1 MACSSAGRES
11 PELNRPNM
19 RRGSF
24 DKKRPSMSDVRIVL
38 LGKSV
43 SENSRVGNF
52 LLGRAAF
59 DSEAHPDVVERL
71 RGRLKDRHV
80 MIINSPQ
87 LLQTNISDDQITQ
100 TVRECVSLS
109 DPGPHVFILVLQ
121 YNDFTKKHL
130 KRVKI
135 VLKEFSK
142 DAIKRTILITTDEA
156 TRSKRASW
164 KVTLESELI
173 RLSTDCEGRHV
184 QLNNET
190 EKWLSDIDQWI
201 EKILRDNSEEF
212 LKCDYDYAEGS
223 SVDKD
228 PNTTSASPRTKEDPD
243 SKDDEQ
249 HQDTHTEMKK
259 SKRFARFM
267 PLSAFLGYT
276 EQSPKQNQPRGVVS
290 DTRQQRLNMVLCGSD
305 ETLKASVSNYIRKE
319 KKKKLRISLVELPAL
334 NRLSEEEAMSHAHR
348 CVSRC
353 DPGVHVFLLVIPAGP
368 LNNEDKAEMENI
380 QKIFSSRI
388 NKHLMVLI
396 IQEESMISNL
406 NILHTSVTKTSIQT
420 LGGHHFVLENSSQ
433 VPDLLQD
440 VENMVQ
446 ENKGSSYT
454 TFMYLQ
460 DRVELERNK
469 HRAEIEELR
478 KYVMKTQSTAAGVR
492 HDEDLRIVLL
502 GKTGVGKSATGNT
515 ILRRDMFESIP
526 NPSSVTRECQKETS
540 EFNRRRITV
549 IDTPGLFDTGVD
561 NDEIWKEIVKCVS
574 MAAPGPH
581 VFLLVLQLGRF
592 TQEEKDAVKM
602 ILETFGDKSRMYTI
616 VLFTRGDELRGTTIE
631 DYVQRND
638 SLKNLVH
645 QFGDRYH
652 VFNNMENKDYTQ
664 VSDLLDKIDWM
675 LTVNGGSFYTNVM
688 FQQVEK
694 NIKDE
699 QERIMKEKEEE
710 IKRNE
715 EELKTKYEAEME
727 HMKKEKERERQEM
740 QNELRRTE
748 EEFKKREEEIKKETN
763 ETLRDEM
770 KRKLEEHKKQI
781 EEENE
786 RKEKS
791 LGEMQQSF
799 IKLLEEKH
807 EKDKHKLQEK
817 IQCEAR
823 EQAEC
828 EFSEKLMK
836 EVNKALEDAEAK
848 LPYTAKR
855 ARDWNRYVPI
865 LGGAAGGAVG
875 GVEDIVQFFGKIKF
889 KRQAQSQ
896 TEG

>member
-1 MACSSAGRES
+1 MIRITCQTAKLLKSRDRTADSLFSGSMKLCARFLVNGSACTQILQQCAEVALIKFS
-11 PELNRPNM
+11 PTV
-19 RRGSF
+19 
-24 DKKRPSMSDVRIVL
+24 MSDLRIVL

-43 SENSRVGNF
+43 SENSGVGNF

-59 DSEAHPDVVERL
+59 DSEAPPDVVERVG
-71 RGRLKDRHV
+71 GRLKDRHV
-80 MIINSPQ
+80 IVINSPQ

-100 TVRECVSLS
+100 TVKECVSLS
-109 DPGPHVFILVLQ
+109 HPGPHVFILVLQ
-121 YNDFTKKHL
+121 FKDFTEEDMT
-130 KRVKI
+130 RVKY
-135 VLKEFSK
+135 VLKQFSEE
-142 DAIKRTILITTDEA
+142 AIKRTILITTDEA
-156 TRSKRASW
+156 TR
-164 KVTLESELI
+164 
-173 RLSTDCEGRHV
+173 
-184 QLNNET
+184 
-190 EKWLSDIDQWI
+190 
-201 EKILRDNSEEF
+201 
-212 LKCDYDYAEGS
+212 
-223 SVDKD
+223 
-228 PNTTSASPRTKEDPD
+228 
-243 SKDDEQ
+243 
-249 HQDTHTEMKK
+249 
-259 SKRFARFM
+259 
-267 PLSAFLGYT
+267 
-276 EQSPKQNQPRGVVS
+276 
-290 DTRQQRLNMVLCGSD
+290 
-305 ETLKASVSNYIRKE
+305 E
-319 KKKKLRISLVELPAL
+319 KKKRKKKLLISLVELPAL
-334 NRLSEEEAMSHAHR
+334 SRLSEEEVMSHAHR

-396 IQEESMISNL
+396 IQEKSMISNL

-440 VENMVQ
+440 MENMVQ

-478 KYVMKTQSTAAGVR
+478 KYVMKTQSTAGVT

-515 ILRRDMFESIP
+515 ILRRDMFESVP

-561 NDEIWKEIVKCVS
+561 NDETWKEIVKCVS

-616 VLFTRGDELRGTTIE
+616 VLFTRGDELRGATIE
-631 DYVQRND
+631 DYVQRNY

-645 QFGDRYH
+645 QFGNRYH

-770 KRKLEEHKKQI
+770 QRKLEEHKKQI

-807 EKDKHKLQEK
+807 EKDKQKLQEK

-836 EVNKALEDAEAK
+836 EVDKALEEAEAK

-855 ARDWNRYVPI
+855 ARDWSRYVPV
-865 LGGAAGGAVG
+865 LGGAVGGAVG
-875 GVEDIVQFFGKIKF
+875 GVEDIVQFIGKIKF